1 VKNSLLYAGASMA
14 LVVAAAACGSPYSG
28 SGAASAT
35 GGATIGVRSTQ
46 LGQILDDGSGRTV
59 YLFEADKRTTSTCYS
74 TCASVWPPLTT
85 AGKPQAS
92 SGVSSSE
99 LGTTS
104 RTDGKTQVT
113 YNGHPL
119 YYYVGDGKAGDT
131 TGQGLNQFGA
141 EWYVLSPAGAK
152 IDNG

>member
-1 VKNSLLYAGASMA
+1 VKNSLLYAGALMA
-14 LVVAAAACGSPYSG
+14 LIVAAAACGTPYSG
-28 SGAASAT
+28 SGAGGAT
-35 GGATIGVRSTQ
+35 GSATIGVRSSQ
-46 LGQILDDGSGRTV
+46 LGQFLADGSGRTV
-59 YLFEADKRTTSTCYS
+59 YLFEADKGATSACYS

-85 AGKPQAS
+85 AGNPQAL
-92 SGVSSSE
+92 SGVTSSE

-131 TGQGLNQFGA
+131 SGQGLNQFGA
-141 EWYVLSPAGAK
+141 GWYVLSPAGAK

>member
-1 VKNSLLYAGASMA
+1 VKNSRLYAGALTA
-14 LVVAAAACGSPYSG
+14 LVVAATACGSPYSG
-28 SGAASAT
+28 SSRPSAT
-35 GGATIGVRSTQ
+35 GGATIGVRSTYV
-46 LGQILDDGSGRTV
+46 GQILDDGSGRTL
-59 YLFEADKRTTSTCYS
+59 YLFEADKATTSSCYS

-85 AGKPQAS
+85 AGKPQAL

-104 RTDGKTQVT
+104 RSDGKTQVT

-119 YYYVGDGKAGDT
+119 YYYAGDSKAGDT

-141 EWYVLSPAGAK
+141 GWYVLSPAGAK